1 MCVVKPYWSWQIVS
15 KLSDNIKIFS
25 FPSCYIYI
33 QKPPVVLK
41 LQKPKKKKKVQWNA
55 GTVDNEFMGKKSSK
69 CELIMLQN
77 FIHLPMPSLLT
88 AFLPPSFLLPSSS
101 PPFSLSLSLSLLPP
115 CLPSSLYSFLPSC
128 FPSFLISFLPDFLPS
143 FLISFLPSWFPSF
156 LLLNLPLLSQVVVC
170 TKNLVF
176 SESLHQKVIQIMMM
190 MTLKAT
196 MLTALAIKRNMEIP
210 KSPTKVRKPAEESF
224 VLSFLR
230 TIYTLR

>member
-101 PPFSLSLSLSLLPP
+101 PPRLFPLSLSLSLLPP

-143 FLISFLPSWFPSF
+143 FLISFLPPSQSSSF
-156 LLLNLPLLSQVVVC
+156 VSGCCVYEKPR
-170 TKNLVF
+170 VF
-176 SESLHQKVIQIMMM
+176 GESSSESNSDNDDDDIEGHNAYCPGHK
-190 MTLKAT
+190 KEHG
-196 MLTALAIKRNMEIP
+196 NPE
-210 KSPTKVRKPAEESF
+210 KSDES
-224 VLSFLR
+224 
-230 TIYTLR
+230 

>member
-101 PPFSLSLSLSLLPP
+101 PPFSLSLSLSLSPPSLPTI
-115 CLPSSLYSFLPSC
+115 LPLFLSPFLLSFLPDFLPSW
-128 FPSFLISFLPDFLPS
+128 FPSFLPDFLPS
-143 FLISFLPSWFPSF
+143 FLISFLPPSQSSSF
-156 LLLNLPLLSQVVVC
+156 VSGCCVYEKPR
-170 TKNLVF
+170 VF
-176 SESLHQKVIQIMMM
+176 GESSSESNSDNDDDDIEGHNAYCPGHK
-190 MTLKAT
+190 KEHG
-196 MLTALAIKRNMEIP
+196 NPE
-210 KSPTKVRKPAEESF
+210 KSDES
-224 VLSFLR
+224 
-230 TIYTLR
+230 

>member
-88 AFLPPSFLLPSSS
+88 AFLPPS
-101 PPFSLSLSLSLLPP
+101 LLPP

-143 FLISFLPSWFPSF
+143 FLISFLPPSQSSSF
-156 LLLNLPLLSQVVVC
+156 VSGCCVYEKPR
-170 TKNLVF
+170 VF
-176 SESLHQKVIQIMMM
+176 GESSSESNSDNDDDDIEGHNAYCPGHK
-190 MTLKAT
+190 KEHG
-196 MLTALAIKRNMEIP
+196 NPE
-210 KSPTKVRKPAEESF
+210 KSDES
-224 VLSFLR
+224 
-230 TIYTLR
+230 

>member
-101 PPFSLSLSLSLLPP
+101 PPPFPSLSLSLSPPSLL
-115 CLPSSLYSFLPSC
+115 
-128 FPSFLISFLPDFLPS
+128 SFLPD
-143 FLISFLPSWFPSF
+143 FLPSWFPSF
-156 LLLNLPLLSQVVVC
+156 LPDFLPSSFSIFLFCLRLLC
-170 TKNLVF
+170 
-176 SESLHQKVIQIMMM
+176 
-190 MTLKAT
+190 
-196 MLTALAIKRNMEIP
+196 
-210 KSPTKVRKPAEESF
+210 VRKTSCF
-224 VLSFLR
+224 RRVFIR
-230 TIYTLR
+230 K